1 MTVVT
6 FQLAYLQPTFAGN
19 ALCFQKEVRVIKTI
33 EVNPQTKGTTIH
45 CTWLR
50 RNPGAPSPKFGFTLE
65 TAPCWPQKEIQEK
78 MELSYCFGK
87 RANLPSKYHI
97 VQNCLGDR
105 RENKARIIKVAN
117 PQKCEFFCFVFLVL

>member
-19 ALCFQKEVRVIKTI
+19 AFCFQKEVRVIKTI
-33 EVNPQTKGTTIH
+33 EVNPQTKGTTIR

-50 RNPGAPSPKFGFTLE
+50 RNPGVPSLGSLWKLPHAGLKRRF
-65 TAPCWPQKEIQEK
+65 KKK

-87 RANLPSKYHI
+87 RANSPSKYHI

-105 RENKARIIKVAN
+105 REDKARIIKVAN
-117 PQKCEFFCFVFLVL
+117 PQKCEFFCLFS